1 MISNNISSQS
11 LKQLLL
17 IGGGLLLTLLFGL
30 ITGMG
35 TFLPLAIVLGIVT
48 VSVIMVKP
56 IIGLYAML
64 MLIPFENLFMI
75 GDQVSLTRIVGIGA
89 MVAWVAHLLIERNL
103 STKIIKG
110 KLTIPILLF
119 LAVVFAS
126 ASWARFRDHLPT
138 AFLTQLQLL
147 AFYLMFID
155 QVKTWKA
162 LKIAL
167 VALVFSTLIAIL
179 IGLNQFFVIGYAR
192 GGDEIVGSV
201 NAYAA
206 LIVTMLPMALYLMM
220 FEKNSSWVKR
230 VLGLITFPLGLL
242 GVAVSGSRA
251 GYLLLPIGFLLFVYE
266 IGIKKFLKIF
276 VIIVIFAIVTINFV
290 PWDFVNMRMADLTKE
305 SINDPEFGSN
315 RGFLWRLAIS
325 IFLDHPL
332 IGSGYRNYGYE
343 ARETYQFNVP
353 GAPFVLQSPG
363 SAHSMYL
370 AMLADLGIV
379 GFSIFAALLVTAFII
394 LRDVRARV
402 SSSSD
407 LTALVSILR
416 IAFILY
422 LIYGFSAST
431 LENKL
436 LWLLFAIVQSVDLI
450 SSANHSIDSTEATNY
465 ASC

>member
-1 MISNNISSQS
+1 
-11 LKQLLL
+11 
-17 IGGGLLLTLLFGL
+17 
-30 ITGMG
+30 
-35 TFLPLAIVLGIVT
+35 
-48 VSVIMVKP
+48 
-56 IIGLYAML
+56 
-64 MLIPFENLFMI
+64 
-75 GDQVSLTRIVGIGA
+75 
-89 MVAWVAHLLIERNL
+89 MVAWVAHLLIERNS

-110 KLTIPILLF
+110 KLTVPILFF
-119 LAVVFAS
+119 LGIVIAS
-126 ASWARFRDHLPT
+126 AAWARFRDHLPT
-138 AFLTQLQLL
+138 AFLTLLQLF

-167 VALVFSTLIAIL
+167 VVLVFATLIAIL
-179 IGLNQFFVIGYAR
+179 IGIDQFFVGGYER

-206 LIVTMLPMALYLMM
+206 LIVTMLPIVLYLML
-220 FEKNSSWVKR
+220 FEKKSFWLKR
-230 VLGLITFPLGLL
+230 VLGLITFPLGLV
-242 GVAVSGSRA
+242 GIAISGSRA

-266 IGIKKFLKIF
+266 IGIKKFFKIF
-276 VIIVIFAIVTINFV
+276 VVIVILAMIVINII
-290 PWDFVNMRMADLTKE
+290 PWDFVNMRMTDLTKE
-305 SINDPEFGSN
+305 GINDPEFGSN
-315 RGFLWRLAIS
+315 RGFLWRVAIT

-332 IGSGYRNYGYE
+332 VGSGYRNYGYE
-343 ARETYQFNVP
+343 ARDTYQFSVP

-379 GFSIFAALLVTAFII
+379 GFCIFAGLLVTALII

-402 SSSSD
+402 SSSPD
-407 LTALVSILR
+407 LTFLVSILR

-436 LWLLFAIVQSVDLI
+436 LWLLFAIVQAVDLI
-450 SSANHSIDSTEATNY
+450 SSTDHSIASMEVTNY
-465 ASC
+465 APC